1 MKYILKKILCFKL
14 CYKLKI
20 YFILINIKMF
30 IIILILVLFV
40 AVLIYGFITIKKLNT
55 QIEEFQKQENR
66 VDDLS
71 EKINIISSKLDFLTI
86 EYEGTQ
92 EKHIDVDNNSLSI
105 GYNNKFIQTK
115 NQDDITTDNNI
126 INQSTE
132 NQEQNIPEKEDIK
145 ENQVDNEIENK
156 QDQNDTK
163 SSDSNLFN
171 FKTIDL
177 ENNDDINKF
186 NIEVNE
192 NNFFQDNKEN
202 IQPNNNNDEPN
213 KDINDQSDD
222 NNDTKQQP
230 DIEISNDYT
239 NIKEYMETH
248 TLQASKVGEMKKLI
262 IDNKIEI
269 NDPSILTLKKQEMYN
284 TLQELIKD
292 K

>member
-1 MKYILKKILCFKL
+1 
-14 CYKLKI
+14 
-20 YFILINIKMF
+20 MF

-202 IQPNNNNDEPN
+202 IQPNNNNDESNKDINEQTDNNNDESN

-222 NNDTKQQP
+222 NDDTKQQP

-284 TLQELIKD
+284 KLQELIKD

>member
-1 MKYILKKILCFKL
+1 
-14 CYKLKI
+14 
-20 YFILINIKMF
+20 MF

-145 ENQVDNEIENK
+145 ENQVDNETENK

-213 KDINDQSDD
+213 KDINEQQTDNNNDESNKDINDQSDD
-222 NNDTKQQP
+222 NDDTKQQP

-284 TLQELIKD
+284 KLQELIKD